1 MQVPSAQ
8 PARRWPLYLGVFL
21 VLILLTVIEIMVAGS
36 GVTPPA
42 LNVILLALSFSK
54 AGLVA
59 AFYMHLRG
67 DHRLYTAIFVLPVLL
82 LMVFAV
88 LSVLI

>member
-1 MQVPSAQ
+1 MQA
-8 PARRWPLYLGVFL
+8 PAADRPRRWPLYLGVFL
-21 VLILLTVIEIMVAGS
+21 ILILLTVIEIAVASS
-36 GVTPPA
+36 GMAPPT
-42 LNVILLALSFSK
+42 LNIILLALSFSK

-88 LSVLI
+88 LTILI

>member
-1 MQVPSAQ
+1 MQAPSAQ
-8 PARRWPLYLGVFL
+8 PPRRWPLYVGVF
-21 VLILLTVIEIMVAGS
+21 VILILLTVTEILVAGS
-36 GVTPPA
+36 GMTPPTV
-42 LNVILLALSFSK
+42 NIVLLALSFSK

-67 DHRLYTAIFVLPVLL
+67 DNRLYTAIFVLPVLL

-88 LSVLI
+88 LTVLI

>member
-1 MQVPSAQ
+1 MQAPSAH

-21 VLILLTVIEIMVAGS
+21 ILILLTVIEIMVAGS
-36 GVTPPA
+36 GLTPPT
-42 LNVILLALSFSK
+42 LGIILLALSFSK

-59 AFYMHLRG
+59 AFYMHLRD